1 MAYRLRGFGAR
12 GTDVGV
18 SSPAVVGGPF
28 GVVTSTDPIPD
39 KRAGVASDTRGLP
52 PFLNLTPAPT
62 VNVTPPAP
70 VVVAVPLPVADST
83 SASSGSWLT
92 DSLLFGIPNWMLLAG
107 GGALFLFSGGHR
119 R

>member
-39 KRAGVASDTRGLP
+39 KRAGVASDTR
-52 PFLNLTPAPT
+52 
-62 VNVTPPAP
+62 V
-70 VVVAVPLPVADST
+70 S
-83 SASSGSWLT
+83 
-92 DSLLFGIPNWMLLAG
+92 
-107 GGALFLFSGGHR
+107 R
-119 R
+119 RS